1 MAGGRDLATSDQSAL
16 RQVEESKAFLL
27 TKRCEHIS
35 GLYLFNNDSE
45 SSFNCILNGGNAR

>member
-16 RQVEESKAFLL
+16 RLVEESKAFLL
-27 TKRCEHIS
+27 TNGCEHIS
-35 GLYLFNNDSE
+35 GSYLFNNDSE